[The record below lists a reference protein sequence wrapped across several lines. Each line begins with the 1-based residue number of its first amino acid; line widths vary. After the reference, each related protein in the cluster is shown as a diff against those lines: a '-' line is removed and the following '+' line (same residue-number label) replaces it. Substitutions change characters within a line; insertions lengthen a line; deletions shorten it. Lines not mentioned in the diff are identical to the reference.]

1 MFWRQSKILACLTSL
16 QKNQKR
22 MAVTKEPGI
31 FSYSLSLP
39 GGSVVLGSRWI
50 GSSSS
55 SSLRIKRP
63 LKPQTRDSKPQTPKQ
78 NWKKETKE
86 KRGTPK
92 REGNRPTTPHHPSA
106 YHRHVLFASAG
117 HGPLSKHQS
126 SNNKNKKPLS
136 YGRAKQS
143 SRARNDPPLLDS
155 CHTPWEST
163 GAPLRF
169 RCLSFFSI
177 LAFAHRSWV
186 FL

>member
-39 GGSVVLGSRWI
+39 GGSVSVVLGSRWI
-50 GSSSS
+50 GSSSSS

-92 REGNRPTTPHHPSA
+92 REGNRPTTPHPPSA
-106 YHRHVLFASAG
+106 YGMPYHWHALFASAG
-117 HGPLSKHQS
+117 HGPLSKHES

-136 YGRAKQS
+136 DGRAKNES
-143 SRARNDPPLLDS
+143 SLYFPHHLTQKKAFFPFDFLTTSWLLS
-155 CHTPWEST
+155 
-163 GAPLRF
+163 
-169 RCLSFFSI
+169 
-177 LAFAHRSWV
+177 
-186 FL
+186 

>member
-39 GGSVVLGSRWI
+39 GGSVVLCSRWI

-55 SSLRIKRP
+55 SSSSSSLRIKRHLIKRH

-78 NWKKETKE
+78 NWKKESKE

-92 REGNRPTTPHHPSA
+92 REGNRPTTPHPPSA
-106 YHRHVLFASAG
+106 YGMSYHWYALFASAG
-117 HGPLSKHQS
+117 HGPLSKHES

-136 YGRAKQS
+136 
-143 SRARNDPPLLDS
+143 
-155 CHTPWEST
+155 T
-163 GAPLRF
+163 
-169 RCLSFFSI
+169 
-177 LAFAHRSWV
+177 
-186 FL
+186 

>member
-55 SSLRIKRP
+55 SSSSSSLRIKRP

-78 NWKKETKE
+78 IG
-86 KRGTPK
+86 KRKPKRSEGHRRERGIAQRPPIPHLHITGTPYSLQQVMAPFRNTK
-92 REGNRPTTPHHPSA
+92 VATTKTRNHLATEERSKALELEQGMTPS
-106 YHRHVLFASAG
+106 F
-117 HGPLSKHQS
+117 
-126 SNNKNKKPLS
+126 
-136 YGRAKQS
+136 
-143 SRARNDPPLLDS
+143 
-155 CHTPWEST
+155 
-163 GAPLRF
+163 
-169 RCLSFFSI
+169 
-177 LAFAHRSWV
+177 
-186 FL
+186 